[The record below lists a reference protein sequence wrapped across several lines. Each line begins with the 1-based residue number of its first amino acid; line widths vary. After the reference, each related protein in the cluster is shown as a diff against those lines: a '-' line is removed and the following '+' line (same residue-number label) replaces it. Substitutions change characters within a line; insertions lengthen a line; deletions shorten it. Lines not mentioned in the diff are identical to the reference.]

1 MDGQVPGDTNFSTW
15 LSRQSDARKS
25 QVLGPVRYQLYK
37 DGKSL
42 EDFYSPT
49 GEWLTL
55 EQIKQQDSQAFAK
68 MAA

>member
-1 MDGQVPGDTNFSTW
+1 M
-15 LSRQSDARKS
+15 
-25 QVLGPVRYQLYK
+25 RYQLYK
-37 DGKSL
+37 DGKHTL

-55 EQIKQQDSQAFAK
+55 AQIAERDAQTFAK

>member
-1 MDGQVPGDTNFSTW
+1 M
-15 LSRQSDARKS
+15 
-25 QVLGPVRYQLYK
+25 RYQLYK

-55 EQIKQQDSQAFAK
+55 EQIKQHDTQAFAK